1 MIRCEQAERLFD
13 AYLDGSLAASWT
25 AELHAHQLACSACRR
40 ELAILEACGDVL
52 ATDRR
57 EPRPSDDFT
66 DRVLGALAEQQA
78 EQRRIPW
85 PRRVARVGAGLGI
98 AAAAAVVAFMLMAP
112 GSLMK
117 PGETQA
123 PQVVGGAFVSKV
135 APLDDQD
142 KAVAGTQVD
151 FAEAIFNMIDVNRVE
166 ASIEEVRGLGQVGQ
180 AIFDRMLETT
190 NEKVEG
196 LLLSEEAAPE

>member
-1 MIRCEQAERLFD
+1 
-13 AYLDGSLAASWT
+13 
-25 AELHAHQLACSACRR
+25 
-40 ELAILEACGDVL
+40 
-52 ATDRR
+52 
-57 EPRPSDDFT
+57 
-66 DRVLGALAEQQA
+66 
-78 EQRRIPW
+78 
-85 PRRVARVGAGLGI
+85 
-98 AAAAAVVAFMLMAP
+98 MLMAP